1 MVEIPTAHHGEFVY
15 FDRLTTDSFGCDS
28 VWKLTLIVDS
38 VYYNV
43 TDTAICQA
51 EPFVWLR
58 HEGHTI
64 KNEQGED
71 VTTIPTNHSGLF
83 EYTDHMQTV
92 AGCDSV
98 WTLRLRVDTIY
109 TTPVV
114 ITPRQ
119 MCENDTL
126 HFYDQ
131 VIYGAK
137 SPLKPSGEPGVSV
150 PDGEMSFSFNRD
162 YTDHTIHGCDSA
174 VTHQFTVYPTRYYME
189 TDTVCLD
196 SVNTVYTWTNHPS
209 ITIYQNVT
217 GTRNYVDSLQSGHSE
232 CNCDSI
238 FELQLTVLPSYHKH
252 AYHTMSEEETY
263 TWEGVTYGGIKATD
277 PHDVVVTKDTLI
289 RVDYKTKPV
298 GTYECDSIWD
308 LSLRIGKVTRDTVY
322 RFVCENEPTY
332 VWQRANQ
339 SGVIETRKTI
349 SGSDLPAVGQHKL
362 YYDSL
367 KTVLDFDS
375 IFVLDLYRAPTYA
388 KDTTAHVCQNSPFV
402 WPRHNG
408 PTNHVED
415 ANGNPVVEIPTAHHG
430 EFVYFDRLTTDSFG
444 CDSVWKLTLIV
455 DSVYYNV
462 TDTAICQAEP
472 FVWLRHEGHT
482 IKNEQGEDVTTIP
495 TNHSGLFEYTDH
507 MQTVAGCDSVWTLRL
522 RVDTIYTTPVVITP
536 RQMCEND
543 TLHFY
548 DQVIYGAKSPLK
560 PSGEI
565 GIAVPE
571 GQRSTAIELEY
582 TDHTIH
588 GCDSVVRHRFTIY
601 PTYLYEKEDSI
612 CQGSAYTWAGHT
624 SEYIWD
630 QQQHKQIKLTE
641 IPTNIKSGVVYTYID
656 SLHTTACPECRD
668 GAGGCD
674 SIWVLKL
681 RVDSVYYHA
690 DTITMSDE
698 ESRKWQHTVYIGSKV
713 NADTLNASWFV
724 GETQQQIVRIPQG
737 KIVNEFD
744 TIYPTIHGCDSTL
757 HLRLLVGP
765 TFRDTIEGWT
775 CDNEPYHWFHAGDSV
790 HEARPDIVILEPKLY
805 YDSLRTAE
813 FGFDSIYVLN
823 LHNYPTYRFE
833 AYDTICQNSPY
844 HWNGHTESEQFYS
857 VEHQRWIHRDAMP
870 TDVAGHFTYIDSLKT
885 HEPELHPDQNRHSGC
900 DSIWTLHLY
909 IPPTYHYYDTLNLC
923 ENDTV
928 HWQGMLFGGNQY
940 EAYGKTYGST
950 AMFDSTALDLPHGTY
965 HRDIRRP
972 TIYDCDS
979 TYHLTLY
986 VHEVA
991 HTDSVDSVC
1000 QGSPFFNPNWNWGQ
1014 GMYMDTRRVGT
1025 YVSVDTIHSVVTGC
1039 DSIVTLTLRVDSVYD
1054 YRQHYVFC
1062 QDTVDTKRE
1071 WIDDEGHTHTFQMDV
1086 SQAGDF
1092 DFTETHTTI
1101 HGCDSVYGITWHVD
1115 PIYRF
1120 DSTYTICQDSR
1131 VDWQGKGYSGD
1142 EYGWGFVRLKG
1153 NRYDEHRDSI
1163 YHHYELGDSILAP
1176 GIYYDTAHYTTT
1188 AGCDSTYYLKLVVTS
1203 AGHTI
1208 RDELACDRD
1217 GYHVFYTNDATGQHT
1232 DTIFFA
1238 PTTRMYDETRKD
1250 TMYFEAQRT
1259 LQAINGGCDS
1269 TIHFHLTVHPTYEF
1283 VTRAKICWQDTYEWR
1298 GHSYFS
1304 SGVYYDSIP
1313 GGTDYWGCDSVYVL
1327 ELYKKPI
1334 TLVPIYD
1341 TICDNITY
1349 EHTDTLWYTNGAHTT
1364 VETMVWRP
1372 GMTIPQT
1379 YTDVIFRSPMDG
1391 CDSIVYRYYLTINKT
1406 YLIQDTAAICSNE
1419 TYISNDHTY
1428 TGYEFEYEPGVFVLP
1443 YDTLIRDTF
1452 STIHGCD
1459 SIFELYA
1466 TISPA
1471 YRHIDSITICDDG
1484 EADWR
1489 THHYEGSMIGN
1500 VLGNGLPAGEYVF
1513 YDSLKTIY
1521 DCDSIYELR
1530 LRVTPTYLFE
1540 EQITK
1545 CADEDMTWRGQVL
1558 DHILPGEHLLTDSLS
1573 TEVFGCDS
1581 VYHLYLT
1588 VVDTTYE
1595 VIYDTICRTES
1606 YNLHG
1611 VYLME
1616 PGDYKD
1622 TTINE
1627 WGCNHFTYLHLA
1639 VIEPTVPT
1647 AWADSICAD
1656 AQAYELYYSYTG
1668 RDPVAF
1674 SVYYDDFGHQYGFED
1689 VIDMPITTVEE
1700 LSVLTIPM
1708 PWRNNDPHQYPRPD
1722 HYPIKLV
1729 LDNGICKNAELCST
1743 DTSVV
1748 LNYPSWV
1755 TEQRFRD
1762 VIAILSEDYNGGY
1775 RFSHYQWYRN
1785 NEPIPGETLP
1795 YLYIPR
1801 ELDRDTTEYHVR
1813 LVREGETE
1821 SYQTC
1826 PIRIYDDFGTD
1837 TIAPYM
1843 GYLSVVPTCVS
1854 TGNPVISIL
1863 SRHKGTYNVGTPSGQ
1878 LITSGTF
1885 YPNVTE
1891 VTLPASEGIYII
1903 QLWSDETP
1911 EEPYRCIKVQ
1921 MVTGDRLW

>member
-1 MVEIPTAHHGEFVY
+1 
-15 FDRLTTDSFGCDS
+15 
-28 VWKLTLIVDS
+28 
-38 VYYNV
+38 
-43 TDTAICQA
+43 
-51 EPFVWLR
+51 
-58 HEGHTI
+58 
-64 KNEQGED
+64 
-71 VTTIPTNHSGLF
+71 
-83 EYTDHMQTV
+83 
-92 AGCDSV
+92 
-98 WTLRLRVDTIY
+98 
-109 TTPVV
+109 
-114 ITPRQ
+114 
-119 MCENDTL
+119 
-126 HFYDQ
+126 
-131 VIYGAK
+131 
-137 SPLKPSGEPGVSV
+137 
-150 PDGEMSFSFNRD
+150 
-162 YTDHTIHGCDSA
+162 
-174 VTHQFTVYPTRYYME
+174 
-189 TDTVCLD
+189 
-196 SVNTVYTWTNHPS
+196 
-209 ITIYQNVT
+209 
-217 GTRNYVDSLQSGHSE
+217 
-232 CNCDSI
+232 
-238 FELQLTVLPSYHKH
+238 
-252 AYHTMSEEETY
+252 
-263 TWEGVTYGGIKATD
+263 
-277 PHDVVVTKDTLI
+277 
-289 RVDYKTKPV
+289 
-298 GTYECDSIWD
+298 
-308 LSLRIGKVTRDTVY
+308 
-322 RFVCENEPTY
+322 
-332 VWQRANQ
+332 
-339 SGVIETRKTI
+339 
-349 SGSDLPAVGQHKL
+349 
-362 YYDSL
+362 
-367 KTVLDFDS
+367 
-375 IFVLDLYRAPTYA
+375 
-388 KDTTAHVCQNSPFV
+388 
-402 WPRHNG
+402 
-408 PTNHVED
+408 
-415 ANGNPVVEIPTAHHG
+415 
-430 EFVYFDRLTTDSFG
+430 
-444 CDSVWKLTLIV
+444 
-455 DSVYYNV
+455 
-462 TDTAICQAEP
+462 
-472 FVWLRHEGHT
+472 
-482 IKNEQGEDVTTIP
+482 
-495 TNHSGLFEYTDH
+495 

-630 QQQHKQIKLTE
+630 QQQLKQIKLTE

-744 TIYPTIHGCDSTL
+744 TIYPTIHGCDSTI

-775 CDNEPYHWFHAGDSV
+775 CDNEPYHWYHAGDSL

-950 AMFDSTALDLPHGTY
+950 AMFDSTALDLPNGTY

-1062 QDTVDTKRE
+1062 QDTIDTKRE
-1071 WIDDEGHTHTFQMDV
+1071 WIDDEGHAHTFQMDV

-1092 DFTETHTTI
+1092 DFTEAHTTI
-1101 HGCDSVYGITWHVD
+1101 HGCDSVYGITWHVN

-1304 SGVYYDSIP
+1304 SGVYYDSIA

-1466 TISPA
+1466 TINPA

-1558 DHILPGEHLLTDSLS
+1558 DHILPGEHLLTDSLT

-1588 VVDTTYE
+1588 VVDTTYQ

-1729 LDNGICKNAELCST
+1729 LDNGICENAELCST
-1743 DTSVV
+1743 DTTVV